1 MDEVNTYSTE
11 MIDSELAGISF
22 ITTSIMENQSI
33 ICENFQT
40 QQILFEPLPTEII
53 ELPNMALV
61 RIR

>member
-11 MIDSELAGISF
+11 MIDSELAGINFINTSITESQSF
-22 ITTSIMENQSI
+22 IF
-33 ICENFQT
+33 ENFQVEN
-40 QQILFEPLPTEII
+40 ILLERLPTELM

>member
-11 MIDSELAGISF
+11 MIDSELADINFINTSITESQSF
-22 ITTSIMENQSI
+22 IF
-33 ICENFQT
+33 ENFQVEN
-40 QQILFEPLPTEII
+40 ILLERLPTELM

>member
-11 MIDSELAGISF
+11 MIDSELADINFINTSITESQSF
-22 ITTSIMENQSI
+22 IF
-33 ICENFQT
+33 ENFQIEN
-40 QQILFEPLPTEII
+40 ILLERLPTELM

>member
-11 MIDSELAGISF
+11 MIDSELADINF
-22 ITTSIMENQSI
+22 INTSITESQSYI
-33 ICENFQT
+33 FENFQIEN
-40 QQILFEPLPTEII
+40 ILLERLPTELM

>member
-11 MIDSELAGISF
+11 MIDSELAGINFINTSITESQSF
-22 ITTSIMENQSI
+22 IF
-33 ICENFQT
+33 ENFQIEN
-40 QQILFEPLPTEII
+40 ILLERLPTELM